1 MLIKF
6 KCNLCDNH
14 IRKLIKE
21 KKDIPFF
28 LTCDCGG
35 VMEKTLP
42 EITTTSVEVVDN
54 GYANKRLEIRK
65 GINEKAAQRGQQMI
79 DNLENR
85 DKLVTKTEKSDSK
98 GEK

>member
-1 MLIKF
+1 MLVKF
-6 KCNLCDNH
+6 KCNLCDNS

-21 KKDIPFF
+21 KKDIPFY

-42 EITTTSVEVVDN
+42 EITTSSVEVVDN
-54 GYANKRLEIRK
+54 GFANKRLEVRK
-65 GINEKAAQRGQQMI
+65 GINEKANQRGQAMI
-79 DNLENR
+79 DALEDRN
-85 DKLVTKTEKSDSK
+85 KLVTKTEKSDSK